1 MTQKANESQNFW
13 ITIFADELGRLL
25 QGKSSGED
33 ICSRQVI
40 NVLTQIDKFIARYPN
55 ALDCA
60 KAMCYT
66 CIIDFGRD
74 EARQSGK
81 GSRYGRVV
89 ESLTRANDDG
99 GFHTIDIADLSA
111 TDPEAQAIARDLCRQ
126 EISKLKPVVAMGVE
140 LTAQGFNQVEAAAKI
155 GVSRTYISRQM
166 KQSQREM
173 QRASELAAS

>member
-1 MTQKANESQNFW
+1 M
-13 ITIFADELGRLL
+13 
-25 QGKSSGED
+25 
-33 ICSRQVI
+33 
-40 NVLTQIDKFIARYPN
+40 
-55 ALDCA
+55 
-60 KAMCYT
+60 
-66 CIIDFGRD
+66 
-74 EARQSGK
+74 
-81 GSRYGRVV
+81 V
-89 ESLTRANDDG
+89 ESLTRANVDG

-173 QRASELAAS
+173 QRASELATS